1 MQQLPGR
8 LVRCIRLTFGGHE
21 SDNRSLRGPHKQ
33 VINTKKFS
41 FPSLLANNGCCMRL
55 NRIDS
60 SRCWAFQIV
69 SGCPIISVVVAV
81 DDMVMDAYT
90 CVVEMSEKS
99 HISL

>member
-1 MQQLPGR
+1 
-8 LVRCIRLTFGGHE
+8 
-21 SDNRSLRGPHKQ
+21 
-33 VINTKKFS
+33 
-41 FPSLLANNGCCMRL
+41 MRL